1 MEKIKLCIIFGI
13 IFQLIYSNDKDLGIT
28 PQIGWKSWNKC
39 IWNNETK
46 KNIPQKNFFLNKIKE
61 QWKVENEEN
70 FEKKSDV
77 NELKIDLF
85 PENKPRNTFDREP
98 LKNLIKENTIGY
110 SFNTSKELGFIN
122 SNVPLLNGFYLAH
135 INHYPI
141 RIKPDDI
148 FLLIVQAFSNHVN
161 ANSEQLRKYFV
172 DFDGKKELEVYYYLP
187 SVSYINKKLFEQFS
201 VDINKKM
208 VEYLGE
214 EILENLT
221 PNFTTTNYNSLII
234 SKLSIMGSF
243 KNYFKYTMHSFV
255 CGNPYIIL
263 EGTAE
268 DYIKIKKKAEYLKKY
283 EFEWFIDRI
292 IPIIQKMINAKNG
305 NIDVDFFKNIIQEQE
320 IEEEIYI
327 SRGCGAI
334 IEKSN
339 VTYIN
344 GWLLKFFAYDI
355 NGKKFEDDR
364 IKVIDFNKLANQLLN
379 VPFKLIIEN
388 KLNKEEYEMEYQVG
402 FIGCDQN
409 KENEVFPVQGW
420 LLRQRDENWS

>member
-1 MEKIKLCIIFGI
+1 MGKIKLCIIFGI
-13 IFQLIYSNDKDLGIT
+13 IFQLIYSHDKDLGIT

-46 KNIPQKNFFLNKIKE
+46 QNIPQKNFFLNIIKE

-77 NELKIDLF
+77 NELKIDLY

-110 SFNTSKELGFIN
+110 SFNSNKELGFIN

-172 DFDGKKELEVYYYLP
+172 NFDGKKELVVEYYLP
-187 SVSYINKKLFEQFS
+187 SISYVNKKLFEQFS

-243 KNYFKYTMHSFV
+243 QKYFDYHMIAYI

-283 EFEWFIDRI
+283 EFEWYIDRI

-320 IEEEIYI
+320 IEEEIRI
-327 SRGCGAI
+327 HIGCGSF

-379 VPFKLIIEN
+379 VPFKLIIEDN
-388 KLNKEEYEMEYQVG
+388 
-402 FIGCDQN
+402 
-409 KENEVFPVQGW
+409 
-420 LLRQRDENWS
+420 